1 MALKV
6 PNDGR
11 LRDALEDAAEG
22 VSVAPEKNKELLG
35 GSFFGGGMEKFLEH
49 TDCCMVKWC
58 RVLYIS
64 SGFFL
69 ILFHQQQVLGSRY
82 FSCSP
87 GNLGR

>member
-35 GSFFGGGMEKFLEH
+35 GSFFGGGMEKPLEPYGL
-49 TDCCMVKWC
+49 
-58 RVLYIS
+58 LYGKVVQGLIHFKC
-64 SGFFL
+64 FFL
-69 ILFHQQQVLGSRY
+69 FCSINSRPFGSRY